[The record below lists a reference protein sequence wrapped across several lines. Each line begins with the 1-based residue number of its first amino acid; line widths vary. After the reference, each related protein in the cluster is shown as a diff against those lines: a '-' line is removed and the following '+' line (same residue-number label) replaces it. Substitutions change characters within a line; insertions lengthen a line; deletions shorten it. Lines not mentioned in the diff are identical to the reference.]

1 MPRGWTKP
9 IRFLCY
15 SLAAT
20 ATMPSVLLRLC
31 RCRARWLGSGLELTI
46 GVSPG
51 SLSPR
56 PCCGA
61 LAHRSLF
68 LDILHF
74 AAILCQRH
82 PSMLCQE

>member
-1 MPRGWTKP
+1 MPGGWTKP

-15 SLAAT
+15 SLEAT

-51 SLSPR
+51 RYPPDPAAAPSRIAASFSISSISLLS
-56 PCCGA
+56 CA
-61 LAHRSLF
+61 SLIAS
-68 LDILHF
+68 LN
-74 AAILCQRH
+74 
-82 PSMLCQE
+82 S